1 MVRINI
7 SKKVSILTILIFIV
21 LTAVFTFAYNIQFS
35 NLLDLEKE
43 DTLESVEQIQ
53 NSVATEQGYLDFLVR
68 DWACW
73 NDTYIFIDD
82 RNQRFI
88 DVNVQNET
96 LAGLKINVML
106 FADNSGSV
114 VYAKAVDI
122 NTGQERPVP
131 DKLLRLIENKTLL
144 TKGQNDTISGFI
156 LLDEAPIFVAC
167 HPILT
172 TKFQGPPK
180 GTLIFGRYFDENIL
194 YSFKEVDSSLL
205 IYRVDREMPL
215 NFQVKVDDFSNLP
228 GKIVVEPLNENRI
241 AGYFELKDV
250 LNEPALI
257 LRVDFPRKFYLHG
270 RTILNYMYCL
280 LLLSGLMTGIGVKI
294 ALDRLFVSR
303 LVGID
308 NFVAGVRS
316 DKDFAKRLPLKDNDE
331 LYRLSR
337 EINGMLNEI
346 YLTKQEYLK
355 EQELKA
361 QEKEKKILLDSLNEL
376 VIFVGPQLNVIWAN
390 KAALK
395 YMEMSLQESVGIS
408 LKDIHGGSCP
418 LSESIEI
425 EQIFLTGNKRS
436 WEFSA
441 QNGSTWF
448 VQANPVADEDGKII
462 GILETC
468 RDITEKKEAEKLL
481 QEKQLAEIA
490 NKTKS
495 EFLANMSHELRT
507 PLNSIIGFSDLL
519 YEQAYGELNKKQL
532 RSVRNISQ
540 SGKHLLNLINNILD
554 LSKIEAGKM
563 ELDYKEFRLDD
574 KLKAIKNLLSP
585 IADKKNVKIVINTDN
600 KLTTI
605 CADEARF
612 AQIMY
617 NLLDNAIKFSY
628 ENGFIK
634 IGARKKGKFVE
645 ITVKDTGAGI
655 KPEDQKKLFKPFSQV
670 DFFSSKEY
678 QGAGLGLSL
687 VKQIVHLHHGYIWFR
702 SNPDEGSIFAFAIP
716 ITGNKINVDNFELN

>member
-1 MVRINI
+1 MVEIDI
-7 SKKVSILTILIFIV
+7 SRKVSILTILVFIV

-35 NLLDLEKE
+35 NLLNLEKE
-43 DTLESVEQIQ
+43 DTLENVERIQ
-53 NSVATEQGYLDFLVR
+53 NAVSTEQEYLNFLVR

-73 NDTYIFIDD
+73 DDTYIFIED
-82 RNQRFI
+82 RDPRFI

-96 LAGLKINVML
+96 LVGLKVNIML
-106 FADNSGSV
+106 FVNNSGSV

-122 NTGQERPVP
+122 NSGQEKPVP

-156 LLDEAPIFVAC
+156 LLDEVPIFVAC

-172 TKFQGPPK
+172 TKFQGPSK
-180 GTLIFGRYFDENIL
+180 GTLIFGRYFDINLI
-194 YSFKEVDSSLL
+194 STFKEVDSSLL
-205 IYRVDREMPL
+205 IYRVDREVPPDL
-215 NFQVKVDDFSNLP
+215 QAKVDNFSKLP
-228 GKIVVEPLNENRI
+228 GRILVEPLNENRI

-250 LNEPALI
+250 LNNPALI
-257 LRVDFPRKFYLHG
+257 MRVDFPRKFYLHG
-270 RTILNYMYCL
+270 TQILNWMYCL

-308 NFVAGVRS
+308 SFIAGVRS
-316 DKDFAKRLPLKDNDE
+316 EKDFAKRLPLKDNDE

-355 EQELKA
+355 EQELKV
-361 QEKEKKILLDSLNEL
+361 QEKEKKILLDSLSEL
-376 VIFVGPQLNVIWAN
+376 VVFVGPQLDFVWAN

-395 YMEMSLQESVGIS
+395 YMKMSLQETVGIN
-408 LKDIHGGSCP
+408 LKDIPGGSCP
-418 LSESIEI
+418 FCECTQI

-441 QNGSTWF
+441 QDRSTWF

-468 RDITEKKEAEKLL
+468 RNITERKETEKLL

-490 NKTKS
+490 NRTKS

-532 RSVRNISQ
+532 RSIRNISQ
-540 SGKHLLNLINNILD
+540 SGKHLLSLINNILD

-563 ELDYKEFRLDD
+563 ELDYKEFELEN
-574 KLKAIKNLLSP
+574 KLRGLKNLLSP
-585 IADKKNVKIVINTDN
+585 IADKKDIRILIEVDS
-600 KLTTI
+600 KLTTVN
-605 CADEARF
+605 ADEARF

-617 NLLDNAIKFSY
+617 NLLDNAIKFSHK
-628 ENGFIK
+628 NGFIK
-634 IGARKKGKFVE
+634 ITARKKGKFAE
-645 ITVKDTGAGI
+645 ITVKDSGAGI

-670 DFFSSKEY
+670 DSFSSKEY

-687 VKQIVHLHHGYIWFR
+687 VKQIVHLHHGYIWFK
-702 SNPDEGSIFAFAIP
+702 SKPGEGSIFAFAIP
-716 ITGNKINVDNFELN
+716 INGNKGNTENL